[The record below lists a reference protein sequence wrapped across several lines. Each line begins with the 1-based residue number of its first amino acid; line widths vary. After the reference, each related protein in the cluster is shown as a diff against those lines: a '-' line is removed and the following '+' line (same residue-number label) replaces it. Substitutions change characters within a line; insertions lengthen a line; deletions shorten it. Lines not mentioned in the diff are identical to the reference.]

1 MTQAPNKQ
9 LSAAMKVAEGLVR
22 FERLIDQVVT
32 AGADLTAALPRA
44 RADANFPAV
53 VGQHALD
60 SMGEAMNAA
69 IATRRHAVAAH
80 RHLDKVREAAGLPIV
95 SWGDEGPKPGLGQG
109 GG

>member
-1 MTQAPNKQ
+1 MTQAPSKQ

-22 FERLIDQVVT
+22 FEQLIDQVVS

-44 RADANFPAV
+44 RADANFPAQ

-60 SMGEAMNAA
+60 SMAEAMHAA

-80 RHLDKVREAAGLPIV
+80 RHLDKVREVTGLPII
-95 SWGDEGPKPGLGQG
+95 SWGDEGPKPGFEG
-109 GG
+109 G